1 MKKFLPLLFSCTLLL
16 FSSCK
21 EATPADAVEAT
32 FTNIKE
38 GAAKGNIDAVST
50 AISQASKDYLTKIK
64 ELANNPIDKTI
75 NQFCEKQAFSLATRF
90 LIQSTIN
97 EKELANKDTDPVKS
111 MLAILALKG
120 IGLFHVGNGNYSFKE
135 VDDLTGNK
143 AVATMRVKIEAN
155 RALTSKINFEK
166 ETDVWKMD
174 VMSTFSFFDKFLKQQ
189 WHSTGGSAKTFIED
203 FVENGGSGTSLY
215 LQVR

>member
-1 MKKFLPLLFSCTLLL
+1 MNKFLPLLFSFTLLV

-32 FTNIKE
+32 FNKIKE
-38 GAAKGNIDAVST
+38 DAAKGNTDAVLA
-50 AISQASKDYLTKIK
+50 AISQPSKDYLTKIK
-64 ELANNPIDKTI
+64 ELASNPTEETID
-75 NQFCEKQAFSLATRF
+75 QFCEKQAFSLATRF
-90 LIQSTIN
+90 LIQSAIN
-97 EKELANKDTDPVKS
+97 EKELANKDSNPVKNI
-111 MLAILALKG
+111 LEILALKG
-120 IGLFHVGNGNYSFKE
+120 VGLFHVGNGNYSFKE
-135 VDDLTGNK
+135 VDEMTGNK
-143 AVATMRVKIEAN
+143 AVATMRVKVEAN

-166 ETDVWKMD
+166 EAEAWKMD

-189 WHSTGGSAKTFIED
+189 WHTTGGSAKTFVED